1 MALTPATPADLGDEQ
16 YVLLTT
22 YRRTGIGVSTPVWV
36 ARDGDALVVATPDS
50 AGKAKRMRGRA
61 KVTLQACG
69 ALGKPRRG
77 SAPVAGRAAAVPD
90 DAVEEEMNLLDAK
103 YGIQYRATRAAG
115 LFGRPGHVAVFRIT
129 AP

>member
-1 MALTPATPADLGDEQ
+1 MPTIPADLGDEQ

-22 YRRTGIGVSTPVWV
+22 YRRSGIGVPTPVWV
-36 ARDGDALVVATPDS
+36 AREGDTLVVATPDH
-50 AGKAKRMRGRA
+50 AGKAKRVRHSP

-77 SAPVAGRAAAVPD
+77 STPVAGRAAIVPVG
-90 DAVEEEMNLLDAK
+90 AGEEAIAPLERKYRLLWRLA
-103 YGIQYRATRAAG
+103 RAAG
-115 LFGRPGHVAVFRIT
+115 LYGRPGHVTVLRIT